1 MHAAALSIFSVG
13 ARLWGEALP
22 RQPANFPNR
31 SAAAS
36 RKHWVEADDQDQWL
50 YKTDS
55 FIKRRGFA
63 WQIPGEHLAQSV
75 PLWGGSPFAFLDCW
89 GPASQIT
96 PGNASRFHF
105 YGEWNCTRGWRPLP
119 AQCKKILFIKMLIRS
134 TLFPINQIK
143 WPQQFQPFLCLERP
157 GNGFSF
163 AFAFL
168 FSNVAQVMMVFG
180 VSLPS
185 HKSQRRQI
193 NSSLQKKIHQG
204 AIDFINC
211 SGESLTSLLFHKCA
225 FGTKVG
231 AMIWRNLFF
240 CMNVIFQKLLGEPL

>member
-1 MHAAALSIFSVG
+1 MHEAALSIFSVG

-55 FIKRRGFA
+55 FIKLPRFA
-63 WQIPGEHLAQSV
+63 WQIRGEHLAQSET
-75 PLWGGSPFAFLDCW
+75 LKGGSPFAFLDCW

-96 PGNASRFHF
+96 LGIASRFHLWR
-105 YGEWNCTRGWRPLP
+105 EWNCTRDWQPLT

-143 WPQQFQPFLCLERP
+143 LPQQFQPSLRLERP
-157 GNGFSF
+157 GNGFYF
-163 AFAFL
+163 FFFFL
-168 FSNVAQVMMVFG
+168 FFPCG
-180 VSLPS
+180 PS
-185 HKSQRRQI
+185 HDGVWCFPAITQI
-193 NSSLQKKIHQG
+193 
-204 AIDFINC
+204 
-211 SGESLTSLLFHKCA
+211 
-225 FGTKVG
+225 TK
-231 AMIWRNLFF
+231 RTDQF
-240 CMNVIFQKLLGEPL
+240 

>member
-1 MHAAALSIFSVG
+1 MHEAALSIFSVG

-55 FIKRRGFA
+55 FIKLPRFA
-63 WQIPGEHLAQSV
+63 WQIPGEHLAQSE
-75 PLWGGSPFAFLDCW
+75 PLKGGSPFAFLDCW

-96 PGNASRFHF
+96 LGIASRFHLCR
-105 YGEWNCTRGWRPLP
+105 EWNCTRDWRPLT

-143 WPQQFQPFLCLERP
+143 WSQQFQPFLRLERL
-157 GNGFSF
+157 GNGFF
-163 AFAFL
+163 FFL
-168 FSNVAQVMMVFG
+168 FFPCD
-180 VSLPS
+180 PS
-185 HKSQRRQI
+185 HDGVWCFPAITQI
-193 NSSLQKKIHQG
+193 
-204 AIDFINC
+204 
-211 SGESLTSLLFHKCA
+211 
-225 FGTKVG
+225 TK
-231 AMIWRNLFF
+231 RTDQF
-240 CMNVIFQKLLGEPL
+240 

>member
-55 FIKRRGFA
+55 FIKLPRFCMADTGRAPRAERAPRRRRPVRFFGLLGPSPTNHAGQRQLMPLF
-63 WQIPGEHLAQSV
+63 QRMVFHRVLAATS
-75 PLWGGSPFAFLDCW
+75 SPV
-89 GPASQIT
+89 Q
-96 PGNASRFHF
+96 
-105 YGEWNCTRGWRPLP
+105 
-119 AQCKKILFIKMLIRS
+119 KILFIKMLIRS

-143 WPQQFQPFLCLERP
+143 WPQPFQLFLRQERLS
-157 GNGFSF
+157 GGFF
-163 AFAFL
+163 FFL
-168 FSNVAQVMMVFG
+168 FLSYFFFSVAQIMMVFG

-185 HKSQRRQI
+185 HKSQRQQI

-211 SGESLTSLLFHKCA
+211 SGESLTGCLLQKCIS
-225 FGTKVG
+225 GTKVEV
-231 AMIWRNLFF
+231 MIWGNFF
-240 CMNVIFQKLLGEPL
+240 FLSLDVFF